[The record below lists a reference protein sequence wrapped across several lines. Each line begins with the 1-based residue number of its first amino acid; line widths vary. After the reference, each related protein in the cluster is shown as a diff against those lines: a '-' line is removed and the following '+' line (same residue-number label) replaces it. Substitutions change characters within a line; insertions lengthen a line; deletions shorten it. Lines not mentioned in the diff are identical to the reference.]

1 MAFPIRVND
10 VMSSP
15 VRTATPDTTA
25 DEAAATCRED
35 GVGSLVVVENGDV
48 VGIVTSDDFVRLLGD
63 VSEPTGCPLR
73 KFMSTEVV
81 TVTADTPIGD
91 AVEIM
96 FDNDIARL
104 VIVEDGSL
112 EGLVSSNDIVRYV
125 PQIFRR
131 YEFDYTRP
139 DSIRSRIPSE
149 TAYELSGWETDA
161 IGLSDSRITVGDRVE
176 FTKAL
181 TERDVRAFATASGDT
196 NRLHL
201 DDEYARAT
209 RFGRRIVHGTLVGG
223 VISAALARFPGVTIY
238 VSENLTFLSPVEL
251 GDRVTAIC
259 EIIEDIGR
267 GKYQLT
273 TDVVDSK
280 GERVIEGQAVV
291 LIDESRDV

>member
-1 MAFPIRVND
+1 MRDPSAVVDPEFVDRE
-10 VMSSP
+10 
-15 VRTATPDTTA
+15 TPDRSA
-25 DEAAATCRED
+25 DAR
-35 GVGSLVVVENGDV
+35 
-48 VGIVTSDDFVRLLGD
+48 TSGRH
-63 VSEPTGCPLR
+63 TPLR
-73 KFMSTEVV
+73 S
-81 TVTADTPIGD
+81 
-91 AVEIM
+91 
-96 FDNDIARL
+96 
-104 VIVEDGSL
+104 S
-112 EGLVSSNDIVRYV
+112 VSSNDIVRYV

-139 DSIRSRIPSE
+139 DSIRRRIPSE
-149 TAYELSGWETDA
+149 TAYELSDWEADA
-161 IGLSDSRITVGDRVE
+161 IGLSDSRITVGDCVE

-181 TERDVRAFATASGDT
+181 TERDVRAFAMASGDT

-238 VSENLTFLSPVEL
+238 VSENLTFLSPVEI

-267 GKYQLT
+267 DKYQLT

-291 LIDESRDV
+291 LIDDSREA